1 MVPAGQ
7 PISIILLVVIRLSN
21 LTNSDKSILLREYNC
36 TIHTQAV
43 FCCKFDVVIIISYL
57 MLKTICLL
65 YEIARNARNNIET
78 LFTAESN
85 FVSLNIIELH
95 LIQAA
100 LSYLRQLLKIAYLR
114 RYAEEFFST
123 NNHTNQISILK
134 RDNYQIFYLV
144 QVIL

>member
-1 MVPAGQ
+1 
-7 PISIILLVVIRLSN
+7 
-21 LTNSDKSILLREYNC
+21 
-36 TIHTQAV
+36 
-43 FCCKFDVVIIISYL
+43 

-95 LIQAA
+95 LIQTA
-100 LSYLRQLLKIAYLR
+100 LSYLRQSLKIAYSR

-123 NNHTNQISILK
+123 NNHTN
-134 RDNYQIFYLV
+134 
-144 QVIL
+144 